1 MSSKNSVPN
10 YLLSILGNK
19 CPRCREGKIYKYGNP
34 YHFKNNMEMH
44 KACPSCGQPT
54 EIEVG
59 FYYGTGYVSYG
70 LSVAFSVATFVAWKV
85 LIGMTFSI
93 NDDRILYWM
102 GTNITLLIIMQPILM
117 RLSRTLWLS
126 WFVSYD
132 DKWKENNI
140 DKPERVVEGQMN
152 NW

>member
-1 MSSKNSVPN
+1 
-10 YLLSILGNK
+10 
-19 CPRCREGKIYKYGNP
+19 
-34 YHFKNNMEMH
+34 MH
-44 KACPSCGQPT
+44 KDCPSCGQPT

-102 GTNITLLIIMQPILM
+102 GTNILLLIIMQPILM

-126 WFVSYD
+126 WFVSYQNN
-132 DKWKENNI
+132 WKDNPIE
-140 DKPERVVEGQMN
+140 KPERVVACPFFTFHFYLFTFIFSLKSSPNKKGRLFRNGLSQKCL
-152 NW
+152 

>member
-1 MSSKNSVPN
+1 
-10 YLLSILGNK
+10 
-19 CPRCREGKIYKYGNP
+19 
-34 YHFKNNMEMH
+34 MEMH

-126 WFVSYD
+126 WFVSYE
-132 DKWKENNI
+132 DKWKENPI